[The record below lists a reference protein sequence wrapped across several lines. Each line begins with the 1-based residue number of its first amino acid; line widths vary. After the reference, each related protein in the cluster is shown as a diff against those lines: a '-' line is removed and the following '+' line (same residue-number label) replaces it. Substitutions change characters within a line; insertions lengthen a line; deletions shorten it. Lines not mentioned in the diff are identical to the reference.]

1 VSTQEL
7 RFHMKKKLVR
17 VILDTEVFY
26 EDNEDLVET
35 IHNSFEIPIP
45 HLINP
50 KIVDILIDDWKK
62 EDLFEALS
70 CLENTVNG
78 GSVNRE

>member
-1 VSTQEL
+1 VE
-7 RFHMKKKLVR
+7 RKRVR
-17 VILDTEVFY
+17 IIIDADVFY

-35 IHNSFEIPIP
+35 VHNSFEIPIP

-78 GSVNRE
+78 DSINRE